1 MPVPAASLL
10 PVLVFFSRSFISVC
24 IFLLSFSAGFLCWHF
39 SLAYFSECH
48 WRGLHNQVLSKD
60 RENNDAVLIWQLLQC
75 CYSCWNCSCGC
86 FICVWFFICTMYVKS
101 ILGGHIVITLYRK
114 NSEKH
119 DMLGLAVN
127 VQIYLCPLH
136 VNIIPSIRD
145 MNNIGYC

>member
-1 MPVPAASLL
+1 
-10 PVLVFFSRSFISVC
+10 
-24 IFLLSFSAGFLCWHF
+24 
-39 SLAYFSECH
+39 
-48 WRGLHNQVLSKD
+48 
-60 RENNDAVLIWQLLQC
+60 
-75 CYSCWNCSCGC
+75 
-86 FICVWFFICTMYVKS
+86 MYVKS

-119 DMLGLAVN
+119 DMLDLAVN